1 MCDTVYL
8 KRDNRT
14 FFGKNSDRS
23 PNEAHLMIKLAGKRH
38 ATGEELKATYIS
50 VPQATETHPV
60 VLLKPFWIWGAEMG
74 YNECGLNIGNEALF
88 TKAGHDSKPGLIG
101 MDLLR
106 IALERCSSAEEAWKL
121 IAELTVK
128 YGQEGNCGYGKN
140 FRYHNGY
147 LIADG
152 KRAFVLETAGKHW
165 AVKEIRDNRATI
177 SNCISITDDYDEADE
192 KTKGDFKARY
202 ENALITKIAGAEQR
216 KRMSYSALGAR
227 KEPISAVINALR
239 THASPDV
246 GVSKASTGS
255 VCMHAGNLFG
265 DQTTGSY
272 AAEIGKRYFVTGS
285 SFPCMS
291 IFKPLSVRAGAIGES
306 EKDALYFW
314 LKRELLNRKLM
325 GNPEIRAEYLEKTR
339 ALEKKYVDRALAAA
353 DDSAVD
359 KVSLEAFAAEE
370 ELVRKY
376 LRRLREQPFRFEGN
390 AYFRYFWKKK
400 TSSLYNEYPA
410 LKEIEANP

>member
-202 ENALITKIAGAEQR
+202 ENALVTKIAGAEQR
-216 KRMSYSALGAR
+216 KRMSYSTLGAR

-272 AAEIGKRYFVTGS
+272 IAEIGKRYFVTGS

-291 IFKPLSVRAGAIGES
+291 VYKPLSVKATAIGS
-306 EKDALYFW
+306 CEKDALYFW

-325 GNPEIRAEYLEKTR
+325 GNPEIRAEYLEKAR
-339 ALEKKYVDRALAAA
+339 ALEEKYVDRALAAA

>member
-1 MCDTVYL
+1 MCDTVFL
-8 KRDNRT
+8 KRDGKSW
-14 FFGKNSDRS
+14 FGKNSDRS
-23 PNEAHLMIKLAGKRH
+23 PNEAHLLIRYGGQKH
-38 ATGEELKATYIS
+38 STGEELKTTYIS
-50 VPQATETHPV
+50 VAQATETLPV
-60 VLLKPFWIWGAEMG
+60 VLMKPHWIWGAEMG

-88 TKAGHDSKPGLIG
+88 TNAGHRGGNGLIG

-106 IALERCSSAEEAWKL
+106 LALERSRTAEEAWKL
-121 IAELTVK
+121 IVALTVE

-152 KRAFVLETAGKHW
+152 KSAFVLETAGKHW
-165 AVKEIRDNRATI
+165 AVKEVRKKASI
-177 SNCISITDDYDEADE
+177 SNCISVTDNYDDADAE
-192 KTKGDFKARY
+192 TKIDFKKRY
-202 ENALITKIAGAEQR
+202 ENALVTKIAGAEARR
-216 KRMSYSALGAR
+216 KATYAALCTGNNGF
-227 KEPISAVINALR
+227 EAVTAALR
-239 THASPDV
+239 SHASPDV
-246 GVSKASTGS
+246 DVTKASTS
-255 VCMHAGNLFG
+255 SACMHAGNLFG

-272 AAEIGKRYFVTGS
+272 VAEIGKRYFVTGS

-291 IFKPLSVRAGAIGES
+291 VYKPLSVKATAIGS
-306 EKDALYFW
+306 CEKDALYFW

-325 GNPEIRAEYLEKTR
+325 GNPEIRAEYLDKAR
-339 ALEKKYVDRALAAA
+339 ALENKYVGRALEAA
-353 DDSAVD
+353 DDSALD

-376 LRRLREQPFRFEGN
+376 LRRLREQSFRFEGN